1 MAPDVLAR
9 KLGANPRLRTGALG
23 RTLDQVRPAAG
34 ADVMATGIVSTGLLL
49 DGQETLSK
57 ITLVIAAVIWVAL
70 AVLLPLRAVRDPAR
84 FRADARG
91 PAALTGSV
99 ATAVLGTRL
108 VLLGWAWAGIVALLI
123 ALVAWAVLL
132 GPVLASWRSPT
143 VGTSL
148 LLSVSAESLAVL
160 VATLAQPERARWLL
174 IAALVLF
181 GLGLGFYAF
190 VISRFDLRQLAVGHG
205 DHWFTGGA
213 LGISTLAAAKI
224 ADSARVLGSAVGRGP
239 ALEDIAIG
247 LWVLTMLWLV
257 VLLFAE
263 ARWRRFRYDARRW
276 STAFPLGMYS
286 VCSFAVGTLA
296 HVSPITTFARVWVWI
311 GFASWAVI
319 LAATVPRAI
328 ELVRG
333 HEPPSA
339 EAPSPA

>member
-1 MAPDVLAR
+1 VAPGVLAG
-9 KLGANPRLRTGALG
+9 KLAASPRLRTGALG
-23 RTLDQVRPAAG
+23 RTLDWAQPAAG
-34 ADVMATGIVSTGLLL
+34 ADVMATGIVSTGLSL

-57 ITLVIAAVIWVAL
+57 ITLGIAAFIWVAL
-70 AVLLPLRAVRDPAR
+70 GILLPLRAARDPAG
-84 FRADARG
+84 FRADARSPG
-91 PAALTGSV
+91 ALTGSV

-123 ALVAWAVLL
+123 ALVLWAVLV

-160 VATLAQPERARWLL
+160 VATLAEPEQARWLV

-181 GLGLGFYAF
+181 GLGLGFYVF
-190 VISRFDLRQLAVGHG
+190 VISRFDLRQLAVGRG
-205 DHWFTGGA
+205 DHWITGGA

-224 ADSARVLGSAVGRGP
+224 VDSARVLGSVVGGGRV
-239 ALEDIAIG
+239 LEDIAIG
-247 LWVLTMLWLV
+247 LWVLTMMWLL

-276 STAFPLGMYS
+276 STVFPLGMYCVS
-286 VCSFAVGTLA
+286 SFAVGALA
-296 HVSPITTFARVWVWI
+296 HVSPITSFARVWIWI
-311 GFASWAVI
+311 GFASWAVVF
-319 LAATVPRAI
+319 AATIPRVV

-333 HEPPSA
+333 HERSGA
-339 EAPSPA
+339 EAPSPP